1 MYTYTM
7 ICNSMIIHTICYI
20 YIYTSYIWKYSFLYY
35 TNTILSILQDYTWTP
50 SEKPNI
56 IGGFSNLVSDTAY
69 TSYLCSM
76 QRMTWN
82 SHGIIL
88 GHWAWPTKYR
98 EFDLDCQQSPPPHI
112 KTPPRNHGSVEVVTY
127 IWDHPTEWDWLDVT
141 PARTK
146 MNQVSFLPAVVQFW
160 LPPSSSP
167 EHSGVGQGTCSLQLW
182 MVIPL

>member
-20 YIYTSYIWKYSFLYY
+20 YIHFIHMKIF
-35 TNTILSILQDYTWTP
+35 ISILYKHYIINSTGLYMDSLW
-50 SEKPNI
+50 KPNI